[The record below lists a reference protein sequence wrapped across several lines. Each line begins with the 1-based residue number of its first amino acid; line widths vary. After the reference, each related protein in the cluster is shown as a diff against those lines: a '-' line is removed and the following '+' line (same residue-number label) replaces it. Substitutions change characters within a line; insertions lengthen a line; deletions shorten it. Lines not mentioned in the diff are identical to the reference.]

1 MDDFFDD
8 IEITFSDESDRED
21 QNENGDTTIPAPPL
35 YQSFSSA
42 DEAFDSLQA
51 FGLINDFAVTKRRS
65 TKDRRTGSLR
75 YIDIV
80 CDRDRTTENQ
90 SQGIRVGRSRR
101 LDYPFIARLKLNTVF
116 ETWSLTVQESSHNH
130 GPPAISVL
138 PAHRRGE
145 LRRWYDQVVGMLNEG
160 LPIRYITSI
169 LRREGSAPLIR
180 ARDLYNL
187 RYRVDIERLNG
198 RTPIQALISSI
209 PHEGNWYLRHQTRE
223 NRHVSAVFLSHQLS
237 IENLRRNPYVL
248 IMDCTYKT
256 NRYNMPL
263 CNIIGLTPQG
273 GTSYVAFGFL
283 SDEWEGSFH
292 YILGCLADLYIFLRL
307 QPPAAVVTDKYDA
320 LLNAVRNKW
329 PSTASLICVWHI
341 NKNILSHAKWAIRD
355 YLIV

>member
-1 MDDFFDD
+1 
-8 IEITFSDESDRED
+8 
-21 QNENGDTTIPAPPL
+21 
-35 YQSFSSA
+35 
-42 DEAFDSLQA
+42 
-51 FGLINDFAVTKRRS
+51 
-65 TKDRRTGSLR
+65 
-75 YIDIV
+75 
-80 CDRDRTTENQ
+80 
-90 SQGIRVGRSRR
+90 
-101 LDYPFIARLKLNTVF
+101 
-116 ETWSLTVQESSHNH
+116 
-130 GPPAISVL
+130 VL

-169 LRREGSAPLIR
+169 LRQEGSAPLIR

-209 PHEGNWYLRHQTRE
+209 PHEGNWYLRYQTRE
-223 NRHVSAVFLSHQLS
+223 NRHVSAVFLSHQSS